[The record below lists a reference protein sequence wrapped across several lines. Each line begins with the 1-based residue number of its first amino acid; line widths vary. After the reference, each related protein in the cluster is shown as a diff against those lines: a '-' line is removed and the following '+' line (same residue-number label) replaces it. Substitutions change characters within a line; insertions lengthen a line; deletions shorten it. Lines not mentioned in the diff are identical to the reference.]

1 MIISPRL
8 PEINSLLGKLDWNS
22 TLGLHLRMMVIG
34 ILHHRRRMSAQQVAS
49 AIVGQSR
56 HRAAVGRFLKG
67 HGRRLKNLNARAWQR
82 LLATAAKT
90 CGRYVFI
97 IDTTSVSHQGERM
110 ENTFST
116 GNVRRRKAKLRRY
129 KKRRYARRGCHAFVW
144 GCLLTPDGKRLP
156 VVRSYYTREYCEK
169 HQRPHQTQADLAAE
183 LVRALVVPP
192 RAEVIVLGD
201 TSFESEQ
208 LRDACCERGFYWIM
222 PANPERVLEDGR
234 PRPKLWSLAEGF
246 TPRMFAPVRLVPTE
260 GPYAAMR
267 RTSHLRQKSKNKRC
281 RTFYVHEERR
291 AVHSVGEVR
300 IVFSTKQKPQ
310 PGKQLVR
317 EETKVLLSNAEHVSV
332 AEIVELYL
340 LRWQIELLFK
350 ELKSCLG
357 MHQYGFRTF
366 VCVEA
371 WMEAFRLVLLYLE
384 WIRVRRMRSS
394 KTARERSWWSR
405 QRTYGLCLAVSTQ
418 LAEAQL
424 VALKRSTETRTGIKK
439 LRSKLR
445 AALAREYRI
454 AA

>member
-8 PEINSLLGKLDWNS
+8 PQINGLVGKLDWNS
-22 TLGLHLRMMVIG
+22 IVGQHLRMIVIG
-34 ILHHRRRMSAQQVAS
+34 ILQHRGRMSAQQVAS

-56 HRAAVGRFLKG
+56 HRASVGRFLKR

-82 LLATAAKT
+82 LLTTAAGA

-97 IDTTSVSHQGERM
+97 IDTTSVSHQGERT

-116 GNVRRRKAKLRRY
+116 GNHRRRPAKVRRY

-144 GCLLTPDGKRLP
+144 GLLLTPDGKRLP
-156 VVRSYYTREYCEK
+156 VVRSYYTREYCQK
-169 HQRPHQTQADLAAE
+169 HALAHRTQADLAAE
-183 LVRALVVPP
+183 LVRTLVVPS

-201 TSFESEQ
+201 TAFESRQ
-208 LRDACCERGFYWIM
+208 VRAACCERGFYWIM
-222 PANPERVLEDGR
+222 PANPERVLESDG
-234 PRPKLWSLAEGF
+234 PRPKLWSLVKELS
-246 TPRMFAPVRLVPTE
+246 PRAFAPLRLVPNE
-260 GPYAAMR
+260 GRYAAMR
-267 RTSHLRQKSKNKRC
+267 RTSQSRQKSKKKHC

-291 AVHSVGEVR
+291 SVHSVGEVR

-310 PGKQLVR
+310 MGKELNR
-317 EETKVLLSNAEHVSV
+317 EETKVLLSNGEHLSM
-332 AEIVELYL
+332 ADIVELYL

-350 ELKSCLG
+350 ELKSSLG
-357 MHQYGFRTF
+357 MHQYRFRNF
-366 VCVEA
+366 ACVEA

-384 WIRVRRMRSS
+384 WIRVRRIGGA

-418 LAEAQL
+418 LIEAQL
-424 VALKRSTETRTGIKK
+424 VALKRSIQTPTGIKK
-439 LRSKLR
+439 LRRQIR
-445 AALAREYRI
+445 AALAKEYQH